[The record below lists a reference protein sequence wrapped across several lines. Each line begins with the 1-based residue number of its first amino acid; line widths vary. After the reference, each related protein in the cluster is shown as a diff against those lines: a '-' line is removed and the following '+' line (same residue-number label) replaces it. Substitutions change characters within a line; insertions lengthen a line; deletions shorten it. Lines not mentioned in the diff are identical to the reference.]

1 MFHASISES
10 VASPSLTVV
19 ASRGKRRPTAA
30 GHQGPRR
37 HTAPQQDS
45 TVEAYR
51 RDVLRFT
58 ESYGEL
64 PCTADDLLN
73 YIKALCRRV
82 MPATILRRAMAI
94 QDAHVSRGLPVP
106 TDDPRIRQALR
117 SLAAG
122 KLPKELVGNVKD
134 LPAPKRRI
142 QAAPMTR
149 TLLNRM
155 FDAMGSNSLD
165 RRDRAL
171 LLLGFVGGL
180 KRGTL
185 CGLDLNDLTFTEDAM
200 LVRIHASGDRSE
212 TIAARTIAVSMT
224 RGPLCAASAVQAW
237 IIHNALEAVSGPL
250 FPRFTRSG
258 EPMLSERLDSA
269 YVSQII
275 KGRLLDA
282 GISDVTAFSG
292 ESLRLGHAL
301 ETTVRRR
308 T

>member
-1 MFHASISES
+1 MFHASISEF
-10 VASPSLTVV
+10 VASPSLSVV
-19 ASRGKRRPTAA
+19 ASRGKRAPTAA
-30 GHQGPRR
+30 SHQGSRR

-58 ESYGEL
+58 KSYGEL
-64 PCTADDLLN
+64 PCSVDDLLN
-73 YIKALCRRV
+73 YIKVLCRRV
-82 MPATILRRAMAI
+82 MPATILRRVMAI
-94 QDAHVSRGLPVP
+94 QDAHVRRGLPVP
-106 TDDPRIRQALR
+106 TDDSRIRQALR

-122 KLPKELVGNVKD
+122 KLPKELVGNVKG
-134 LPAPKRRI
+134 LPAPKRSSKA
-142 QAAPMTR
+142 QPMTR

-200 LVRIHASGDRSE
+200 LVRLRDSGGRSE
-212 TIAARTIAVSMT
+212 AKAARTIAVPLT

-237 IIHNALEAVSGPL
+237 IAHNALEGVSGPL

-258 EPMLSERLDSA
+258 EPMLQERLDSA
-269 YVSQII
+269 YVSTII
-275 KGRLLDA
+275 KIRLLDA
-282 GISDVTAFSG
+282 GIADVTAFSG
-292 ESLRLGHAL
+292 ESLRLGHAM
-301 ETTVRRR
+301 EKPARRR